1 MANSVERY
9 YQKKKRRKKKAKVVF
24 FSLLFVLMMLTLAI
38 LSVTVFFNA
47 ETILVEGNTHY
58 TAEAIL
64 EQGGLSVG
72 QNLFRLDK
80 FEVIEKMQE
89 LPYIKT
95 VTIHR
100 KLPNTLSV
108 KIVENQPVVWTKTA
122 NGVAL
127 LNEEYRVLEL
137 LDIPEEML
145 PALPEVSIPEQPKE
159 ETTGDEEEPKEEE
172 TKEEETKEEETT
184 EEESEE
190 PMADESEEPAEE
202 EPVVYEGLKGVPA
215 LTPLTAT
222 SLEVGKPAVFA
233 EEEDYTGFLKVLYES
248 FTQTP
253 DLQWNLLNE
262 VRFTARYDIKLVY
275 NERITIDL
283 GTLER
288 AETNL
293 ERAAYMLKENG
304 SAQTA
309 ILDVTDP
316 ERVYY
321 RPKK

>member
-137 LDIPEEML
+137 LDIPQEML
-145 PALPEVSIPEQPKE
+145 PPLPEVSIPEEPKE
-159 ETTGDEEEPKEEE
+159 EVSVDEEE
-172 TKEEETKEEETT
+172 TKEEESKETMEE
-184 EEESEE
+184 
-190 PMADESEEPAEE
+190 ESEEPAEE

-233 EEEDYTGFLKVLYES
+233 QEEDYTGFLKALYES

-253 DLQWNLLNE
+253 DLQWDLVNE

-288 AETNL
+288 AETKL
-293 ERAAYMLKENG
+293 ELAAYMLKENG
-304 SAQTA
+304 HAQTA

>member
-122 NGVAL
+122 SGVAL

-137 LDIPEEML
+137 LDIPEELL
-145 PALPEVSIPEQPKE
+145 PLLPEASISEEAKE
-159 ETTGDEEEPKEEE
+159 EADDSKEEPQ
-172 TKEEETKEEETT
+172 
-184 EEESEE
+184 EE
-190 PMADESEEPAEE
+190 PDELADQEA
-202 EPVVYEGLKGVPA
+202 VTYEGLKGVPA

-222 SLEVGKPAVFA
+222 ALEVGKPAVFA
-233 EEEDYTGFLKVLYES
+233 QEEDYTGFLKELYES
-248 FTQTP
+248 FIQIP
-253 DLQWNLLNE
+253 DLQWDLVNE

-283 GTLER
+283 GTLDR
-288 AETNL
+288 SETKL
-293 ERAAYMLKENG
+293 ELAAYMLKENG
-304 SAQTA
+304 HAQTA

>member
-122 NGVAL
+122 SGVAL

-159 ETTGDEEEPKEEE
+159 ETTADEEEPKEEE
-172 TKEEETKEEETT
+172 TKEEE
-184 EEESEE
+184 SEE
-190 PMADESEEPAEE
+190 PMTEESEEPAEE

-253 DLQWNLLNE
+253 DLQWDLLNE

-288 AETNL
+288 AETKL
-293 ERAAYMLKENG
+293 ELAAYMLKENG

>member
-108 KIVENQPVVWTKTA
+108 KIVENQPVVWTKSA
-122 NGVAL
+122 NGAAL

-145 PALPEVSIPEQPKE
+145 PPLPAVSIP
-159 ETTGDEEEPKEEE
+159 EEPKEESSA
-172 TKEEETKEEETT
+172 
-184 EEESEE
+184 EES
-190 PMADESEEPAEE
+190 DESVEEQPEE
-202 EPVVYEGLKGVPA
+202 EPDELADQEAVVYEGLESIPQ

-233 EEEDYTGFLKVLYES
+233 GEEDYTGFLKVLYES
-248 FTQTP
+248 FTKTP
-253 DLQWNLLNE
+253 DLQWDLVNE

-283 GTLER
+283 GTLDR
-288 AETNL
+288 AETKL
-293 ERAAYMLKENG
+293 ELAAYMLKENG
-304 SAQTA
+304 HAQTA